1 MVQNTEIIDAT
12 DSTVKLDNL
21 SDYMVIGWD
30 IDTTGRRL
38 LDEICH
44 IAGYTPKSSFN
55 QFIMP
60 HNDIDQIARRRHLL
74 CTITMGRFRALK
86 DIKANK
92 VIHLIFILIM
102 LIVNNLSYLAFNC
115 SFENSVC
122 LLYFILSF

>member
-1 MVQNTEIIDAT
+1 MVQNTEVLVA
-12 DSTVKLDNL
+12 SENKVSLENL

-44 IAGYTPKSSFN
+44 IAGYVPKSSFS

-60 HNDIDQIARRRHLL
+60 HNDIDQVARRRHLL

-86 DIKANK
+86 DIKNNK
-92 VIHLIFILIM
+92 VGYYVF
-102 LIVNNLSYLAFNC
+102 YCFQ
-115 SFENSVC
+115 
-122 LLYFILSF
+122 

>member
-1 MVQNTEIIDAT
+1 MPVFYFYLFVYSIIYSKMVQNTEIIDAT
-12 DSTVKLDNL
+12 DSKVKLDNL

-55 QFIMP
+55 QYIMP

-86 DIKANK
+86 DIKTNK
-92 VIHLIFILIM
+92 VRHFTFILTI
-102 LIVNNLSYLAFNC
+102 I
-115 SFENSVC
+115 
-122 LLYFILSF
+122 I

>member
-1 MVQNTEIIDAT
+1 MVQNTEVLDAGNNK
-12 DSTVKLDNL
+12 VELGNL

-44 IAGYTPKSSFN
+44 IAGHTQKSTFS

-60 HNDIDQIARRRHLL
+60 HNDIDQVARRRHLL

-86 DIKANK
+86 DIKSSK
-92 VIHLIFILIM
+92 VIYIYIFYYD
-102 LIVNNLSYLAFNC
+102 LSTHN
-115 SFENSVC
+115 
-122 LLYFILSF
+122 